1 MLAYL
6 VLMYFGL
13 FQVLWEVIKE
23 FGAEEYYNR
32 IYIFMPL
39 WPLWGKQTECR
50 QAWKQG
56 TQIRGSS
63 LVQERN
69 AMKMDMKYIVE

>member
-32 IYIFMPL
+32 IYIFRPL
-39 WPLWGKQTECR
+39 
-50 QAWKQG
+50 
-56 TQIRGSS
+56 
-63 LVQERN
+63 
-69 AMKMDMKYIVE
+69 